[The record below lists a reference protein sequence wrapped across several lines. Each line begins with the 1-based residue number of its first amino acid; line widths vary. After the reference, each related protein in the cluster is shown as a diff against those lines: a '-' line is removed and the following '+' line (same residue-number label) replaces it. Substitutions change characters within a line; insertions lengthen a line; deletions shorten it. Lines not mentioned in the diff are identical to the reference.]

1 MLNDVFRELKRQ
13 SVVFHTELIDDL
25 LNYLDAENGGFS
37 EIPEDF
43 FDRLAEAINELEE
56 KYKAGELDPRG
67 EDLLRTLRLLR
78 RRLFEK
84 RFSRLVRLAMAQV
97 LGCNVELKGYRT
109 SKEVE
114 FYEKLVS
121 FLSEFK
127 REVLREG

>member
-1 MLNDVFRELKRQ
+1 M
-13 SVVFHTELIDDL
+13 ELIDEI
-25 LNYLDAENGGFS
+25 LNYLDAENVEFS

-43 FDRLAEAINELEE
+43 FDRLAKTINELER

-84 RFSRLVRLAMAQV
+84 RFSKLVRLAIAQV
-97 LGCNVELKGYRT
+97 LGYKVELKGYRT
-109 SKEVE
+109 SKEID

>member
-1 MLNDVFRELKRQ
+1 M
-13 SVVFHTELIDDL
+13 ELIDDL

-43 FDRLAEAINELEE
+43 FDRLAEVINELEE
-56 KYKAGELDPRG
+56 KYKAGKLDPRG
-67 EDLLRTLRLLR
+67 KDLLRTLKLLR

-84 RFSRLVRLAMAQV
+84 RFSKLVRLAMAQV
-97 LGCNVELKGYRT
+97 LGCKVELKGYRT